1 MKQWISPNSPLHF
14 TRLRLRES
22 QAFVHAA
29 IHQDSLPSNVR
40 RAFRSEPNNSFGNL
54 TRLAQPLQRCVRS
67 PIGENLFFFLAQS
80 NGTRLGQFFQAIGGG
95 ESGSDIVDQNSVFA
109 ELVGQALYQPHNCS
123 ANGVGEHEVGDGLF
137 GGNGGNRDDT
147 PPAFTLHVRDHFACE
162 IYRAKEICLYS
173 LAPVVVA
180 RSEKALGRRT
190 AGIGYADV
198 DAAKFFG
205 DGGNEPANDFG
216 IGNVEDLGENLGPML
231 ISDLAGGQLEGLLV
245 ARADGHATALSRKRF
260 RRSEPDSLASSS
272 YQSNTV
278 FQPQIHGAS
287 IINVAVD
294 FILSASPRPFT
305 LSSEV
310 MRLKRRSF
318 HPETKAVRG
327 ASDLD
332 RKNGPMATPIYQTA
346 TFEVADNDEQL
357 RVTPT
362 DHFYTRYG
370 NPTNTVAERTVAQL
384 EGVDAA
390 LTFASGMGAITT
402 TIMAL
407 LKSGDHIVAQ
417 RDIYGGAT
425 KFFTQWLPKMGVETT
440 LVDTTEYDQH
450 ARAIRPNTKLLYVES
465 PTNPAVRVVDLKKI
479 VALARGHNLLS
490 MIDATFGT
498 PINQRPS
505 EFGIDLIM
513 HSGTKYLA
521 GHSDLICGVVAGSG
535 DLIEKIHSTRTT
547 LGNCM
552 DPHASWMLIRGLK
565 TLAVRV
571 ARQNDNALRVAE
583 FLSQHDKARRVHYP
597 FLKNHPQ
604 YAIAREQMSG
614 GGGMVSFEVEGTG
627 DDARRLTEALRLFTL
642 APSLGGVESLVS
654 IPVLTS
660 HAMISAQDR
669 LKMGVTEQMIRL
681 SVGIENADDLIA
693 DLEHA
698 FEAVAARQHAQVG

>member
-1 MKQWISPNSPLHF
+1 
-14 TRLRLRES
+14 
-22 QAFVHAA
+22 
-29 IHQDSLPSNVR
+29 
-40 RAFRSEPNNSFGNL
+40 
-54 TRLAQPLQRCVRS
+54 
-67 PIGENLFFFLAQS
+67 
-80 NGTRLGQFFQAIGGG
+80 
-95 ESGSDIVDQNSVFA
+95 
-109 ELVGQALYQPHNCS
+109 
-123 ANGVGEHEVGDGLF
+123 
-137 GGNGGNRDDT
+137 
-147 PPAFTLHVRDHFACE
+147 
-162 IYRAKEICLYS
+162 
-173 LAPVVVA
+173 
-180 RSEKALGRRT
+180 
-190 AGIGYADV
+190 
-198 DAAKFFG
+198 
-205 DGGNEPANDFG
+205 
-216 IGNVEDLGENLGPML
+216 
-231 ISDLAGGQLEGLLV
+231 
-245 ARADGHATALSRKRF
+245 
-260 RRSEPDSLASSS
+260 
-272 YQSNTV
+272 
-278 FQPQIHGAS
+278 
-287 IINVAVD
+287 
-294 FILSASPRPFT
+294 
-305 LSSEV
+305 
-310 MRLKRRSF
+310 MRMKRRSF
-318 HPETKAVRG
+318 QPETKAVRG
-327 ASDLD
+327 ASDLEK
-332 RKNGPMATPIYQTA
+332 KNGPMATPIYQTS

-370 NPTNTVAERTVAQL
+370 NPTNTVAEQTIAQL

-425 KFFTQWLPKMGVETT
+425 KFFTQWLPKMGIETT

-450 ARAIRPNTKLLYVES
+450 ARAVRPNTKLLYVES

-479 VALARGHNLLS
+479 ASLARQHDLLS

-521 GHSDLICGVVAGSG
+521 GHSDLICGVVAGSS

-583 FLSQHDKARRVHYP
+583 FLSQHGKVGRVHYP
-597 FLKNHPQ
+597 FLKSHPQ
-604 YAIAREQMSG
+604 YALAREQMSG

-627 DDARRLTEALRLFTL
+627 DDARRLTESLRLFTL

-660 HAMISAQDR
+660 HAMIEPEQR
-669 LKMGVTEQMIRL
+669 KKMGVTEQMIRL

-698 FEAVAARQHAQVG
+698 LDVLAATPQHAQVM

>member
-1 MKQWISPNSPLHF
+1 
-14 TRLRLRES
+14 
-22 QAFVHAA
+22 
-29 IHQDSLPSNVR
+29 
-40 RAFRSEPNNSFGNL
+40 
-54 TRLAQPLQRCVRS
+54 
-67 PIGENLFFFLAQS
+67 
-80 NGTRLGQFFQAIGGG
+80 
-95 ESGSDIVDQNSVFA
+95 
-109 ELVGQALYQPHNCS
+109 
-123 ANGVGEHEVGDGLF
+123 
-137 GGNGGNRDDT
+137 
-147 PPAFTLHVRDHFACE
+147 
-162 IYRAKEICLYS
+162 
-173 LAPVVVA
+173 
-180 RSEKALGRRT
+180 
-190 AGIGYADV
+190 
-198 DAAKFFG
+198 
-205 DGGNEPANDFG
+205 
-216 IGNVEDLGENLGPML
+216 
-231 ISDLAGGQLEGLLV
+231 
-245 ARADGHATALSRKRF
+245 
-260 RRSEPDSLASSS
+260 
-272 YQSNTV
+272 
-278 FQPQIHGAS
+278 
-287 IINVAVD
+287 
-294 FILSASPRPFT
+294 
-305 LSSEV
+305 
-310 MRLKRRSF
+310 MRMKRRSF

-332 RKNGPMATPIYQTA
+332 KKNGPMATPIYQTS

-370 NPTNTVAERTVAQL
+370 NPTNTVAEQTIAQL

-417 RDIYGGAT
+417 RDIYGGAA
-425 KFFTQWLPKMGVETT
+425 KFFTQWLPKMGIETT

-479 VALARGHNLLS
+479 AALARQHNLIS

-535 DLIEKIHSTRTT
+535 DLIDKIHSTRTT

-583 FLSQHDKARRVHYP
+583 FLSQHAKVGRVHYP
-597 FLKNHPQ
+597 FLKSHPQ
-604 YAIAREQMSG
+604 HALAREQMSG

-627 DDARRLTEALRLFTL
+627 DDARRLTESLRLFTL

-660 HAMISAQDR
+660 HAMIEPEQR
-669 LKMGVTEQMIRL
+669 KKMGVTEQMIRV
-681 SVGIENADDLIA
+681 SVGIENADDLIS

-698 FEAVAARQHAQVG
+698 LEGVAATPQHAQVR